1 MATFEDSSDCTT
13 ISYKRLPTGKEVLL
27 DFYPPETSGD
37 ASPIKTIPAIVFFH
51 GGGLILGNRRLFFPA
66 WLQKRAN
73 SLGYAFISADYQLL
87 LPSTGHDILKDI
99 QDVFKFITENNIAHK
114 KTTFEIDP
122 EKIVVAGGSSGGLLA
137 HLAAAHISSPKLKG
151 VLALYAAGGDFFTSH
166 WLQPKTKPFFMGRP
180 LLDPANS
187 ENLLYPFPEGLP
199 APTSDAPPAINPATG
214 LPVEPRMG
222 LSLLSIQLGNW
233 FDYYTGEFNPSL
245 SGILRD
251 ALDANLPRLSV
262 RDLVPERHRSLL
274 PTFFVNSSWPP
285 TLMLHGTA
293 DTAVPVLS
301 SRRMKLLLTNAGA
314 SAELIEIDGKE
325 HLFDTQPNND
335 VEFAEVYDKV
345 EEFLKK
351 CMQK

>member
-1 MATFEDSSDCTT
+1 
-13 ISYKRLPTGKEVLL
+13 
-27 DFYPPETSGD
+27 
-37 ASPIKTIPAIVFFH
+37 
-51 GGGLILGNRRLFFPA
+51 
-66 WLQKRAN
+66 
-73 SLGYAFISADYQLL
+73 L
-87 LPSTGHDILKDI
+87 LPGTGHDILKDI

-114 KTTFEIDP
+114 KTTFEVDP
-122 EKIVVAGGSSGGLLA
+122 EKIIVAGGSSGGLLA
-137 HLAAAHISSPKLKG
+137 HLAAAHISSPKPKG
-151 VLALYAAGGDFFTSH
+151 VLALYAAGGDFFVSFNIYRFPMYYILTSKQTSH

-187 ENLLYPFPEGLP
+187 KNLLYPFPEGLP
-199 APTSDAPPAINPATG
+199 APTSDAPAAINPATG
-214 LPVEPRMG
+214 LPTEPRMA

-245 SGILRD
+245 SSILRD
-251 ALDANLPRLSV
+251 ALDANVPRLSI
-262 RDLVPERHRSLL
+262 RDLVPERHRTLL
-274 PTFFVNSSWPP
+274 PTFLVNNSWPP

-314 SAELIEIDGKE
+314 SAELIELEGKE
-325 HLFDTQPNND
+325 HLFDIQPNND
-335 VEFAEVYDKV
+335 VEFAETYDKV